1 MSKPTF
7 IFLHGAW
14 HTPKCWNRLVEE
26 LDKRGYSA
34 VTLALP
40 LTGSTPPAPDWAQD
54 IDVIRKTVSDLIRE
68 HDVIVVMH
76 SFSGMTGGTA
86 LDGLDKETCLSKGFK
101 GGVIRLIYIN
111 AFIVPEG
118 IQIRLIVRETTWHP
132 R

>member
-1 MSKPTF
+1 
-7 IFLHGAW
+7 
-14 HTPKCWNRLVEE
+14 
-26 LDKRGYSA
+26 
-34 VTLALP
+34 
-40 LTGSTPPAPDWAQD
+40 
-54 IDVIRKTVSDLIRE
+54 
-68 HDVIVVMH
+68 
-76 SFSGMTGGTA
+76 MTGGTA